1 MTEANKQRYA
11 STLKHP
17 DTEEPIDLLFY
28 RPVGYRV
35 ALLGEKLGWTPN
47 MISVAS
53 ILFGV
58 ACGLLC
64 YPSQWQWN
72 LLGIGLLVLADI
84 CDSADGQLARM
95 THQYSRF
102 GRILDGASGDLWFI
116 AIYASI
122 CCRLF
127 PQWGVWIWMLAAAA
141 GFCHSKQAQLSD
153 YYRNIHLFFAKGKN
167 GSEWDDAR
175 CTDQTYRSIRF
186 ADAPLYKVFMWFYR
200 NYVKGQET
208 MTPKCQKLRTL
219 LQQRYQENPV
229 AGNCDGN
236 PAQNADKIAAE
247 AGSPEYADLC
257 QRFRTGS
264 KPLMKYTNM
273 LTFNCRAIVLCLTL
287 LAGMPWL
294 YFVVELTVGNAL
306 FCYMWLKHERLC
318 VETCDWIVKECQG
331 QNK

>member
-17 DTEEPIDLLFY
+17 DTEETIDLLFY

-72 LLGIGLLVLADI
+72 LLGICLLVLADI

-102 GRILDGASGDLWFI
+102 GRILDGVSGDLWFI

-122 CCRLF
+122 CCRLY
-127 PQWGVWIWMLAAAA
+127 PQWGVWIWVLAAAA

-167 GSEWDDAR
+167 GSEWDDA
-175 CTDQTYRSIRF
+175 CCIGQNYRSIRF
-186 ADAPLYKVFMWFYR
+186 GVAPLYKIFMWFYR
-200 NYVKGQET
+200 NYVKGQEM
-208 MTPKCQKLRTL
+208 MTPKCQKLRAL
-219 LQQRYQENPV
+219 LQQRYQETPA
-229 AGNCDGN
+229 AGNGDGS
-236 PAQNADKIAAE
+236 AAE
-247 AGSPEYADLC
+247 NNLR
-257 QRFRTGS
+257 QRFCAGS

-294 YFVVELTVGNAL
+294 YFVVELTVGNVL

-318 VETCDWIVKECQG
+318 SVTCDWIVKDKDGQG
-331 QNK
+331 